1 MAVVVLDESMTVLRF
16 GVPDEDQPDAVL
28 VENAR
33 SASQNY
39 LETLNNAFIDPAE
52 RVPPPPDLDRLR
64 EEGVPTRHR
73 RGVRRRAR
81 RVKLRRY
88 AGGNCSRS

>member
-39 LETLNNAFIDPAE
+39 LETPNNAFIDPAE

-64 EEGVPTRHR
+64 EEGVPT
-73 RGVRRRAR
+73 VTDEEFADA
-81 RVKLRRY
+81 LDLFRRY